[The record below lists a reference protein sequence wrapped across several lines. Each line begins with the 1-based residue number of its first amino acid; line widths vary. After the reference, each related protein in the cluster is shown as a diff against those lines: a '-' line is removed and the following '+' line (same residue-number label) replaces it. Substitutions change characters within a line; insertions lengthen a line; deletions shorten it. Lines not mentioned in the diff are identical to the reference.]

1 MSSLNLQIVYTT
13 GGTSWRS
20 C

>member
-1 MSSLNLQIVYTT
+1 MSLLNLQIVYTT
-13 GGTSWRS
+13 GGTAWRS